1 MLIIPGL
8 SKSWLTLCFAAVSSR
23 YPSLYRFRF
32 FITCVPY
39 FPLAERSAFLQKLTH
54 SLLRHLESLPLQA
67 PNFSVYI
74 YLFIFN
80 YLYLFIL
87 YLCFFIF
94 ITCPVPSCFA
104 SSTRPSC
111 KSSTLCFAPSRV
123 ATTLCTGPE
132 FYIYLFFMFY
142 LFFIYNML
150 SSRICWSLRALGL
163 LAKADPL
170 SASRRLESLPLFVQA
185 PNFSVYIYLFT
196 FIYLYLC
203 FCFFYNMPSSLL
215 LVASSARPSCKSWP
229 TLCFAPS
236 RVASPLCTGATLFE
250 DLNFSVYIYI
260 YFILFTVPY
269 FPLAGRF
276 ERSAFLQM
284 LTHSLLRTVSS
295 RSPYLYRPWILA
307 FIQSCIYLF
316 IYNIPSSLL
325 LVASSARSS
334 CKSWHTLC
342 FAPSRVASPLCTVR
356 ILAFICVFIVF
367 IYLIYIIYLFVYL
380 CVYVFIAR
388 EAGYCAGGL

>member
-1 MLIIPGL
+1 M
-8 SKSWLTLCFAAVSSR
+8 
-23 YPSLYRFRF
+23 
-32 FITCVPY
+32 
-39 FPLAERSAFLQKLTH
+39 FL
-54 SLLRHLESLPLQA
+54 
-67 PNFSVYI
+67 
-74 YLFIFN
+74 
-80 YLYLFIL
+80 
-87 YLCFFIF
+87 
-94 ITCPVPSCFA
+94 
-104 SSTRPSC
+104 
-111 KSSTLCFAPSRV
+111 
-123 ATTLCTGPE
+123 
-132 FYIYLFFMFY
+132 
-142 LFFIYNML
+142 
-150 SSRICWSLRALGL
+150 
-163 LAKADPL
+163 
-170 SASRRLESLPLFVQA
+170 
-185 PNFSVYIYLFT
+185 
-196 FIYLYLC
+196 
-203 FCFFYNMPSSLL
+203 FFYNMPSSLL
-215 LVASSARPSCKSWP
+215 LVASRP

-260 YFILFTVPY
+260 YIILFTVPY

-325 LVASSARSS
+325 LVASSAQSS

-367 IYLIYIIYLFVYL
+367 IYLIYIFLFIYLFIYVCMYL
-380 CVYVFIAR
+380 F
-388 EAGYCAGGL
+388 